1 VICTEKPQKSHQNQI
16 PGARTWE
23 LRNVKQR
30 VKLLAT
36 AVGAATFHCWI
47 YKFLGKFLSYNFPKY
62 YRLDSY
68 KEVSLIF
75 LHSLSEVLQMQMLS
89 SSEWVPKRILKIAG
103 LLVFCQLLAKK
114 SIFIFNYLNIS
125 FMYVHSLRDRYF
137 FSIHNATFTILN
149 NTSFQTKTAY
159 NGPSNKFIFRAAY
172 GNSIVC
178 NIFPA

>member
-36 AVGAATFHCWI
+36 AVGAATFHCWV

-125 FMYVHSLRDRYF
+125 FMYVHSLCDRYF
-137 FSIHNATFTILN
+137 FSIHNAITPHSKLKQHITGLQINLYLEQPMEIQLFATF
-149 NTSFQTKTAY
+149 FQRRK
-159 NGPSNKFIFRAAY
+159 
-172 GNSIVC
+172 
-178 NIFPA
+178 